1 MTANTPIIER
11 QEQDSLRPRRWSYGL
26 WLLIAG
32 ALGLVAAFAL
42 TLEKIHSLENPELG
56 ASCDFSLLV
65 QCSANL
71 NSSAGSV
78 FGFPN
83 PIIGLIA
90 WPLVIVMGVLVLS
103 RTKLSHF
110 WHYGFLAGVTGATVF
125 VTWLQYQSIMILGTL
140 CPWCL
145 VTWFA
150 VIPTFLATLM
160 HVGAQGLLGRKITA
174 VSQRLKPYL
183 PMLSI
188 LWFAA
193 IALWAQV
200 RLDWISYL

>member
-1 MTANTPIIER
+1 MTANTPIVEHQER
-11 QEQDSLRPRRWSYGL
+11 DSLRPRRWYYGL

-32 ALGLVAAFAL
+32 TLGLVAAFAL
-42 TLEKIHSLENPELG
+42 TLEKIHSLENPGLG

-90 WPLVIVMGVLVLS
+90 WPLVIAMGVLVLS

-110 WHYGFLAGVTGATVF
+110 WNYGFLAGVTGATVF

-150 VIPTFLATLM
+150 VIPTFLATLTHM
-160 HVGAQGLLGRKITA
+160 GSQGLFGRKLTA
-174 VSQRLKPYL
+174 ISRALKPYV
-183 PMLSI
+183 PMLAL

>member
-1 MTANTPIIER
+1 MTANTPVIEQ
-11 QEQDSLRPRRWSYGL
+11 QEKDALRPRQWFYGI
-26 WLLIAG
+26 WLLVAG
-32 ALGLVAAFAL
+32 ALGLVAAFVL
-42 TLEKIHSLENPELG
+42 TLEKIHSLEHPGLG

-71 NSSAGSV
+71 NSSAGSL

-83 PIIGLIA
+83 PLIGLVA
-90 WPLVIVMGVLVLS
+90 WPLVLAMAVLVLS
-103 RTKLSHF
+103 RAKLPKF
-110 WHYGFLAGVTGATVF
+110 WNYGFLAGVTGALAF

-150 VIPTFLATLM
+150 VIPTFLATLS
-160 HVGAQGLLGRKITA
+160 HVGAQGLFSA
-174 VSQRLKPYL
+174 RLARFFKGLSAYV
-183 PMLSI
+183 PMLAI

-193 IALWAQV
+193 IALWAQL